1 MNGVKENRVWL
12 AIICIGIPLIIMIY
26 HKMGQIQ
33 LNQFF
38 SRHHLRKELKKINK
52 ENRNA
57 VFKRESNISDKTLIG
72 AIGGRRKVYANDDG
86 KHFLVCGTTGCG
98 KTITLSNF
106 LNTVFEKDYP
116 CLFVDGKGDISK
128 DSVLDIIRNM
138 NETYGKKKTLYVI
151 DMNHPDESDRYN
163 PFKGTSAT
171 IVKDMLVNMSE
182 WSEEHYKINT
192 ERYLQCVISLMLK
205 AGITITLKEII
216 KYMPMEKFIT
226 FSANLKRKDVITKEE
241 HSENVEIAE
250 SSGKIASNSIARFST
265 IAESDVGQIF
275 SNEGIDVY
283 TALKQNAIILFIL
296 NPLSY
301 PELSPV
307 IGRLALIDS
316 KKAVSK
322 LFHEK
327 LGRTFFLFDEINVY
341 ASTTLLD
348 LLNKSRSADV
358 TCFCA
363 CQSLSDLDFAVNQD
377 FKWQVIENCNNYI
390 VQRQNSAPNAEN
402 WANVLG
408 TRASF
413 DVTQQ
418 IEQNGR
424 DTNETGFGSVRR
436 VREYLFHPDDIKQLK
451 TGHAIFMSK
460 DTGKHAKIIVNKP
473 F

>member
-1 MNGVKENRVWL
+1 
-12 AIICIGIPLIIMIY
+12 MIY
-26 HKMGQIQ
+26 NKVGQIQ
-33 LNQFF
+33 VNRFF
-38 SRHHLRKELKKINK
+38 SFFNLRKGVKKINK

-57 VFKRESNISDKTLIG
+57 VFKKESDISNKTLIG

-86 KHFLVCGTTGCG
+86 KHFLICGTTGSG

-128 DSVLDIIRNM
+128 DSVLDIVHTLNSK
-138 NETYGKKKTLYVI
+138 YGNQKTVYVV
-151 DMNHPDESDRYN
+151 DMNNPEKSDRYN
-163 PFKGTSAT
+163 PFKNTSAT

-205 AGITITLKEII
+205 AGITITLKGIL
-216 KYMPMEKFIT
+216 KYMPMEKFIS
-226 FSANLKRKDVITKEE
+226 FSAELKRNDVITKEE

-275 SNEGIDVY
+275 SGQGIDIY
-283 TALKQNAIILFIL
+283 TALKQNAIIVFIL

-301 PELSPV
+301 PELSPA

-322 LFHEK
+322 LFHEEI
-327 LGRTFFLFDEINVY
+327 GRTFFLFDEINVY

-408 TRASF
+408 TRATL
-413 DVTQQ
+413 DVTNQ

-424 DTNETGFGSVRR
+424 NTNETGYGSARR
-436 VREYLFHPDDIKQLK
+436 TREFLYHPDIIKQLK

-460 DTGKHAKIIVNKP
+460 DIGKHAKIIVNKP

>member
-1 MNGVKENRVWL
+1 MLYNK
-12 AIICIGIPLIIMIY
+12 I
-26 HKMGQIQ
+26 GQIQ
-33 LNQFF
+33 LNKFF
-38 SRHHLRKELKKINK
+38 SKYHLRKELKKIRK
-52 ENRNA
+52 ENKNA
-57 VFKRESNISDKTLIG
+57 VFKKELDVSDKTLIG
-72 AIGGRRKVYANDDG
+72 SISVRRKVYAKDDG
-86 KHFLVCGTTGCG
+86 KHFLVCGTTGSG

-128 DSVLDIIRNM
+128 DSVLDIVHKLNAKYG
-138 NETYGKKKTLYVI
+138 NEKTVYVV
-151 DMNHPDESDRYN
+151 DMNNPNESDRYN

-192 ERYLQCVISLMLK
+192 ERYLQCVISLMIR
-205 AGITITLKEII
+205 ANIDITLKEII
-216 KYMPMEKFIT
+216 KHMPFEKFIS
-226 FSANLKRKDVITKEE
+226 FSADLKRSGVITKEE

-250 SSGKIASNSIARFST
+250 SSGKIASNSMARFST

-275 SNEGIDVY
+275 SNQGIDIY

-296 NPLSY
+296 DPLSY
-301 PELSPV
+301 PELSPAF
-307 IGRLALIDS
+307 GRLVLIDS

-322 LFHEK
+322 LYRERI
-327 LGRTFFLFDEINVY
+327 GRSFFLFDEINVY

-363 CQSLSDLDFAVNQD
+363 CQSLSDLDFAVNEA

-390 VQRQNSAPNAEN
+390 VQRQNSAINAEN

-408 TRASF
+408 TRE
-413 DVTQQ
+413 TLEMTHQL
-418 IEQNGR
+418 EQKGR
-424 DTNETGFGSVRR
+424 DTNETGFASAKR
-436 VREYLFHPDDIKQLK
+436 VREYLYHPDDIKKLK
-451 TGHAIFMSK
+451 TGQAIYMSK
-460 DTGKHAKIIVNKP
+460 DTGSHTKVNIHKP